1 MRFILFDRI
10 VELQKG
16 RAAVLIK
23 NVSQSEDYF
32 TDHFPGYPIVPGSII
47 LGSFEQGAEILL
59 AASFDFSLLP
69 ALKSLSKVSLR
80 RFVVPGDQIEITLTM
95 DAALPTR
102 ETKGSG
108 VLTPRLPTP
117 LAPREMSRTVK
128 ALGKVQGR
136 RVADARLDFSLE
148 QTAGKPE
155 LVATCERLRRLYELM
170 TSSPVTNVWGL
181 WEGQSSVK

>member
-69 ALKSLSKVSLR
+69 ALKSLSKVTLR
-80 RFVVPGDQIEITLTM
+80 RFVVPGDQIEITLTL
-95 DAALPTR
+95 DSAVPNR
-102 ETKGSG
+102 
-108 VLTPRLPTP
+108 
-117 LAPREMSRTVK
+117 VK
-128 ALGKVQGR
+128 AMGRVQGK

-181 WEGQSSVK
+181 WEGQSSLEPESQVANSASQTSQS

>member
-10 VELQKG
+10 VELKKG
-16 RAAVLIK
+16 REAVLIK

-69 ALKSLSKVSLR
+69 ALKSLSKVTLR
-80 RFVVPGDQIEITLTM
+80 RFVVPGDQIEITLTL
-95 DAALPTR
+95 DSAVPAR
-102 ETKGSG
+102 
-108 VLTPRLPTP
+108 
-117 LAPREMSRTVK
+117 VK
-128 ALGKVQGR
+128 ALGRVQGK

-181 WEGQSSVK
+181 WERQSSVK